1 MKKILL
7 TAVML
12 GLSSGAAHA
21 QLFGDTSL
29 YVGVDTVDLDVD
41 TFSSQT
47 DMDPQTPQ
55 NQRNEF
61 ESSIIRLR
69 LGWNVNENFSLEVQY
84 GLPDEDTDLAN
95 NTIEISDYIGLFAV
109 PTADLAEWMKLEIPL
124 GYAITSADDISDDDV
139 ESESYGVNFRFLPAK
154 LVGSDLPLA
163 LSAGFMVYGSDGD
176 GRVSGTNLG
185 LRFDF

>member
-69 LGWNVNENFSLEVQY
+69 LGWNVNENFGLEIQY
-84 GLPDEDTDLAN
+84 GLSDDDTDFAN
-95 NTIEISDYIGLFAV
+95 NTVEVSDYIGIFAV
-109 PTADLAEWMKLEIPL
+109 PTADLADYLKLEIPL
-124 GYAITSADDISDDDV
+124 GYAITTVDGQSEDV

-154 LVGSDLPLA
+154 LLGSDFPLS
-163 LSAGFMVYGSDGD
+163 LSAGYLIYGSKNDT
-176 GRVSGTNLG
+176 RVKGTNLG
-185 LRFDF
+185 LRLDF